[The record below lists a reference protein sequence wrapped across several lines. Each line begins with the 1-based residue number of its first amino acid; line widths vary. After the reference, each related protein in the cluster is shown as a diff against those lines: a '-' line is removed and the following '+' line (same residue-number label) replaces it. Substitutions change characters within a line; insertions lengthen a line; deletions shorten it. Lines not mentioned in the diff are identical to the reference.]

1 MKLQY
6 KFLVS
11 AHIVKNGDFQ
21 RNPANKS
28 SGKLITLQEF
38 LKLAKTK
45 AVPGVLV
52 NIQVSNI
59 TNFGFLTKIY
69 TSY

>member
-21 RNPANKS
+21 RNPANKT
-28 SGKLITLQEF
+28 SGKMVSLQEF
-38 LKLAKTK
+38 LEIAKTK
-45 AVPGVLV
+45 DVPGVLV

-59 TNFGFLTKIY
+59 SSFGFLTKI
-69 TSY
+69 

>member
-11 AHIVKNGDFQ
+11 AQTVKNGDFL
-21 RNPANKS
+21 RNPANKT
-28 SGKLITLQEF
+28 SGKLVTLQEF
-38 LKLAKTK
+38 LEIAKTK

-52 NIQVSNI
+52 NIQVRNI
-59 TNFGFLTKIY
+59 TNFRVLAKI
-69 TSY
+69 